1 MLNSGLFV
9 NQAQKGINEKPH
21 WSEIMKE
28 NGYKTYMTGKWH
40 VPGDPRFDV
49 VRDPRGGMPK
59 GSGYNR
65 PKDMDDYLNG
75 WKPWDPAHGGF
86 WEGGTHWSEVT
97 ANHGV
102 DFINEAKG
110 DGKPFFMYVAFNA
123 THDPRQAPKEF
134 IDMYPLESIKVPK
147 SYLANYPYD
156 AEIGCDPNRLR
167 DERLMPTPRTEFA
180 VKVHRQEYFALATHM
195 DREIGRI
202 FDALEKSGMKEN
214 TYIIFTADHGLSVG
228 HHGLVGK
235 QSMYDHSMQVPFFI
249 AGPGIEPNQQFNMPI
264 YLQDAMATTLDL
276 AKIAKPDYVQF
287 KSVMPL
293 IEGSEKVQYPLVY
306 GKYTHTQR
314 MIQDGDFK
322 LIVYPTIK
330 VSRLYNT
337 AKDPLEMKDLAINP
351 EYAAK
356 IQELTS
362 KLKKLMKE
370 MGDDMDLDKP
380 KIPRENKKKKAKKKK
395 NKEK

>member
-9 NQAQKGINEKPH
+9 NKAQNGINEFPH

-40 VPGDPRFDV
+40 VPGQPRFDI

-59 GSGYNR
+59 RSGSNR

-75 WKPWDPAHGGF
+75 WKPWDKAQGGF

-102 DFINEAKG
+102 DFINEAAK
-110 DGKPFFMYVAFNA
+110 DDKPFFMYIAFNA

-134 IDMYPLESIKVPK
+134 IDMYPLDSIEVPK
-147 SYLANYPYD
+147 NYLSNYPYD
-156 AEIGCDPNRLR
+156 KEMGCNPFRLR
-167 DERLMPTPRTEFA
+167 DERLMPSPRTEFA

-202 FDALEKSGMKEN
+202 LDALEKSGMKDS
-214 TYIIFTADHGLSVG
+214 TYVIFTADHGLSVG

-235 QSMYDHSMQVPFFI
+235 QNMYDHSMQAPFFI
-249 AGPGIEPNQQFNMPI
+249 AGPGIKAEQEFNMPI

-276 AKIAKPDYVQF
+276 AKIAKPQHVQF
-287 KSVMPL
+287 NSVMPL
-293 IEGSEKVQYPLVY
+293 IEGTKKVQYAPIY
-306 GKYTHTQR
+306 GQYTHTQR

-337 AKDPLEMKDLAINP
+337 AKDPLEMKDLAKNP

-356 IQELTS
+356 IQELTV
-362 KLKKLMKE
+362 KLKKLMKD
-370 MGDDMDLDKP
+370 MDDDMDLDNPKP
-380 KIPRENKKKKAKKKK
+380 VKNNKKKKADH
-395 NKEK
+395 

>member
-1 MLNSGLFV
+1 
-9 NQAQKGINEKPH
+9 
-21 WSEIMKE
+21 MKE

-40 VPGDPRFDV
+40 VPGQPRFDV
-49 VRDPRGGMPK
+49 VRDPRGGMPNVFPK
-59 GSGYNR
+59 NYPEAYNR
-65 PKDMDDYLNG
+65 PKSPEDYEKG
-75 WKPWDPAHGGF
+75 WKPWDKSKGGF

-102 DFINEAKG
+102 DFINEAKE

-134 IDMYPLESIKVPK
+134 IDMYPLDSIKVPK

-156 AEIGCDPNRLR
+156 EEIGCDPKRLR

-202 FDALEKSGMKEN
+202 FDALEKSGMKDN

-276 AKIAKPDYVQF
+276 AKIVKPDYVQF

-293 IEGSEKVQYPLVY
+293 IEGSKKVQYPLIY

-337 AKDPLEMKDLAINP
+337 AKDPLEMKDLTKNLST
-351 EYAAK
+351 
-356 IQELTS
+356 Q
-362 KLKKLMKE
+362 
-370 MGDDMDLDKP
+370 P
-380 KIPRENKKKKAKKKK
+380 KFRNSLS
-395 NKEK
+395 NSNNS